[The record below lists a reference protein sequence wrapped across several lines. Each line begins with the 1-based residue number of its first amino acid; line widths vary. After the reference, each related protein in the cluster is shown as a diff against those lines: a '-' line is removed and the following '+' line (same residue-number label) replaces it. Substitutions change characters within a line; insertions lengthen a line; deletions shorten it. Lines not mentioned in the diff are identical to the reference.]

1 MFTEK
6 LKLSA
11 FCMSTLIIVCGLL
24 ITGCDSQEEVVNNR
38 AILSELDAWVHT
50 DNPAALVLL
59 QDQVARFNTAHNRIR
74 VSLISVPKGSYQAQ
88 LNAAIR
94 TGTLPDIIELDGPF
108 LYNLAERGT
117 LLKLDKI
124 LTETTRQDILPAIFQ
139 QGMYQG
145 RFYSLPITTNSVVLY
160 ARKSALQAADMRIP
174 DVAKGAWGLSE
185 FEGLLES
192 LMTNSEYSA
201 AIDFGIN
208 RKNEWLSSA
217 FHPLLLSAGGGI
229 VNEQPPYASSGVLNS
244 RANVEALSRFQ
255 RWIKKGYVVV
265 SGPDS
270 DAFAGN
276 RIPLSWGGLEKYEFY
291 KSKFGDDLVVV
302 PLPDLGHGSHYV
314 QRAWGWGLTRNCVD
328 TQSAMRF
335 LEFLLQPEEVMLAAK
350 ANATLPAT
358 VSGLNQFDAF
368 DSEPLLSELVTAQL
382 KGNVTSQL
390 KSPLYPVI
398 SGAFQQ
404 ALVRIYGGDDVEG
417 ALNKAVQT
425 AAIGRQK
432 FEAEQKK
439 AKQANRQ

>member
-6 LKLSA
+6 LKLGA
-11 FCMSTLIIVCGLL
+11 FFVSTLIVVCGLL
-24 ITGCDSQEEVVNNR
+24 LTGCDSQEKVVNNR
-38 AILSELDAWVHT
+38 AILSELDVWVHT
-50 DNPAALVLL
+50 DNPSALLLL
-59 QDQVARFNTAHNRIR
+59 QDQVARFNAAHNRIR

-88 LNAAIR
+88 INAAIR

-124 LTETTRQDILPAIFQ
+124 LTETTRQDILPAVFQ

-160 ARKSALQAADMRIP
+160 ARKSALQAANIRVP
-174 DVAKGAWGLSE
+174 DASKDAWGLSE
-185 FEGLLES
+185 FETLLET
-192 LMTNSEYSA
+192 LMKNSDYLA
-201 AIDFGIN
+201 AIDFGLN

-244 RANVEALSRFQ
+244 KANIDALSHFQ
-255 RWIKKGYVVV
+255 RWVNNGYVAPNRD
-265 SGPDS
+265 GE
-270 DAFAGN
+270 AFARN
-276 RIPLSWGGLEKYEFY
+276 RVPLSWGGLEKYEFY
-291 KSKFGDDLVVV
+291 KNTFGDDLVVV
-302 PLPDLGHGSHYV
+302 PLPDFGHGSHYV
-314 QRAWGWGLTRNCVD
+314 QRAWGWGLTRDCVD

-335 LEFLLQPEEVMLAAK
+335 LEFLLQPEEITLAAK
-350 ANATLPAT
+350 ANAILPAT
-358 VSGLNQFDAF
+358 VSGLSRLDAF
-368 DSEPLLSELVTAQL
+368 DSGSSLSELITAQL
-382 KGNVTSQL
+382 NGNVSSQL

-404 ALVRIYGGDDVEG
+404 ALVRIYDGDDVKSS
-417 ALNKAVQT
+417 LNKAVQS

-439 AKQANRQ
+439 AKQVNRQ